1 MKKEQL
7 SELLGQVDD
16 DLLLEANR
24 KRKQPQRKLW
34 IPIVALAACLC
45 LIVGLAAPALW
56 NRPTPDNSPSGS
68 GQSLGTE
75 KTPIQTNANQ
85 PRVLRSPVYPTSAPY
100 PTESFEDWDAY
111 SAQYEAW
118 ILERYAAREAGD
130 ASDRAVN
137 AFTEGTAPTFLMNA
151 GTENRVYSPVNVYL
165 ALSMLAELTEG
176 NSRAQI
182 LEILDVEDIEQLRT
196 QAQNV
201 WRANYSKDGALT
213 SVLANS
219 LWLDESLS
227 YNDDTMALLA
237 EEYYA
242 ASHWG
247 HMGTDAYNEL
257 LQQWL
262 KDNTGGLLD
271 AQADNVELD
280 PSCVLA
286 LASTVY
292 YQGKWAEEFRTAQ
305 THEDVFYSP
314 EGEQTVAYMEM
325 ETVDIVYW
333 GEGYTAVRKEME
345 TGGYMWLILPDEGVS
360 VDEVLAGNE
369 VWSMTRNPTWEN
381 SKTAT
386 IHLKMPKFD
395 VVSQTDLIEGFQSL
409 GITDVFDYTVS
420 DFSPLS
426 EELDDLEVTQIN
438 HAARVTVDEEGC
450 TAAAFTVMAVD
461 AMGAWITEDEI
472 WFTLDRPFLFV
483 LTGLTDQPLFTGV
496 VNQP

>member
-16 DLLLEANR
+16 DLLLEADR
-24 KRKQPQRKLW
+24 KRKQPRRKLW
-34 IPIVALAACLC
+34 IPIAALAACLC

-56 NRPTPDNSPSGS
+56 NRPTSDNLPSGS
-68 GQSLGTE
+68 GQPLGTE
-75 KTPIQTNANQ
+75 KTPIQMDATH

-118 ILERYAAREAGD
+118 ILQREAAKEAGD

-137 AFTEGTAPTFLMNA
+137 AFTEATAPTFLMNA

-182 LEILDVEDIEQLRT
+182 LELLDVEDVEQLRT

-292 YQGKWAEEFRTAQ
+292 YQGKWAEEFQTAQ
-305 THEDVFYSP
+305 THEDLFYSP
-314 EGEQTVAYMEM
+314 EGEQTVTYMEM
-325 ETVDIVYW
+325 ETVDNVYW

-386 IHLKMPKFD
+386 VHLKMPKFD
-395 VVSQTDLIEGFQSL
+395 VVSQMDLIEGFQAL

-426 EELDDLEVTQIN
+426 RELDDLEVTQIN

-483 LTGLTDQPLFTGV
+483 LTGLTDQPLFTSV

>member
-1 MKKEQL
+1 MKKEKL
-7 SELLGQVDD
+7 SELLGQVDS
-16 DLLLEANR
+16 DLILEAEE
-24 KRKQPQRKLW
+24 KRKPPRRKLW
-34 IPIVALAACLC
+34 IPLTALAACLC
-45 LIVGLAAPALW
+45 LVIGLAAPTLW
-56 NRPTPDNSPSGS
+56 GGETPDGQPTGS
-68 GQSLGTE
+68 SQPLGTE
-75 KTPIQTNANQ
+75 KPPIQMDADG
-85 PRVLRSPVYPTSAPY
+85 PRVLQSPVYPVSAPY
-100 PTESFEDWDAY
+100 PTESFVDWEAY

-118 ILERYAAREAGD
+118 SLERDAAKEAGN

-137 AFTEGTAPTFLMNA
+137 AFTEATAPTFLMNA

-182 LEILDVEDIEQLRT
+182 LELLDVEDVEQLRT

-201 WRANYSKDGALT
+201 WRANYSEDGALT

-247 HMGTDAYNEL
+247 NMGTDAYNAL

-292 YQGKWAEEFRTAQ
+292 YQGKWAEEFQTAQ

-314 EGEQTVAYMEM
+314 EGEQTVTYMEM
-325 ETVDIVYW
+325 WTFDTVYW

-360 VDEVLAGNE
+360 VDEVLAGSE
-369 VWSMTRNPTWEN
+369 LWSMTRNPTWEN
-381 SKTAT
+381 SKTVT

-395 VVSQTDLIEGFQSL
+395 VVSQTDLIEGFQAL

-426 EELDDLEVTQIN
+426 QELNDLEVTQIN

-450 TAAAFTVMAVD
+450 TAAAYTVMAVD
-461 AMGAWITEDEI
+461 ATGALITRDEI